1 MRLPGELNLNFTN
14 EVNLT
19 IEAENWSSTLHY
31 QNCYCCSKK
40 IQFTKLFN
48 DS

>member
-19 IEAENWSSTLHY
+19 IEAENWSSTPL
-31 QNCYCCSKK
+31 Q
-40 IQFTKLFN
+40 KLLLL
-48 DS
+48 